1 MWKPSARAL
10 GVLSVVAALV
20 AVPGLPAAASAS
32 GAPATIRDAPAG
44 LRADPVFPS
53 WDEVNAAKQNVQAT
67 QAEVAK
73 IQSQLTAN
81 LQAADAANTVY
92 LQRGQE
98 YLKAKYDAE
107 AAAGYAATLA
117 AQAATATAD
126 ADKAN
131 TQVGQLAAQLYRNG
145 GDSTVNLILNQ
156 GDSTSLLY
164 RLGAMSKLTEQTA
177 GIRNKAVQ
185 AQNTADALNSQADV
199 AKTARDALEQEAS
212 QAKDAAASAKT
223 EADAAVALAQ
233 SQNAQMT
240 AQLASLKQTSESVEA
255 GYQAGLV
262 YQAQKKASEAA
273 AAAAAAA
280 ASGATDN
287 PLDSAWV
294 PDSSAVASPADAQA
308 YAASQMSS
316 YGWGG
321 GQFGCLVSLWTG
333 ESGWQANAYN
343 ASSGAYGIPQS
354 LPASKMA
361 TMGADYVT
369 NAATQI
375 NWGLA
380 YISDVYGTPC
390 EALSQWTARSPHW
403 Y

>member
-1 MWKPSARAL
+1 MWKPSARTL

-32 GAPATIRDAPAG
+32 ATTTTTTTTTQDAPAS
-44 LRADPVFPS
+44 LRTDPVFPS

-67 QAEVAK
+67 QAEVTK

-81 LQAADAANTVY
+81 LQAADAANTLF

-117 AQAATATAD
+117 AQASAATAD
-126 ADKAN
+126 AAKAN

-199 AKTARDALEQEAS
+199 AKTARDALEQQAS
-212 QAKDAAASAKT
+212 QAKDAAAAAKT

-240 AQLASLKQTSESVEA
+240 AQLASLKQTSDAVEA
-255 GYQAGLV
+255 QYQAGLV
-262 YQAQKKASEAA
+262 YAAQQAA
-273 AAAAAAA
+273 AQAAAAA
-280 ASGATDN
+280 ASGAIDDL
-287 PLDSAWV
+287 PGSAWV
-294 PDSSAVASPADAQA
+294 PDSSAVASPAEAQS
-308 YAASQMSS
+308 YASGQMGA

-321 GQFGCLVSLWTG
+321 GQFDCLVRLWTG
-333 ESGWQANAYN
+333 ESGWRANAYN
-343 ASSGAYGIPQS
+343 DSSGAYGIPQS

-361 TMGADYVT
+361 SAGSDYVT

-375 NWGLA
+375 DWGLG
-380 YISDVYGTPC
+380 YISNRYGTPC